1 MVSMKTKALI
11 STSLG
16 IAFEWYD
23 FFLYSLLAPVIA
35 QLFFPK
41 TMPILALAYAYV
53 VLFIGF
59 VGRPLG
65 GLIFGHIG
73 DKFGR
78 IRALYFTLLIAGI
91 SVLLVG
97 IMPTYAQIGIAA
109 PILLAILR
117 LVDGIGLGGEWGGSF
132 SLTSEYISPNL
143 RGFYSGLLQAT
154 VPIASLLIS
163 GFTLLF
169 TSVLGES
176 GFYAVGWR
184 FIFIIGF
191 LVSII
196 GVFIRFRVADSPVF
210 QKLMETGK
218 VVKSPISE
226 AFRKYWKL
234 ILMGL
239 FLVGIIN
246 GAYYYINFAF
256 ALGYATTIA
265 KSFHMPYV
273 PYSVV
278 SESVLVSS
286 PILIILALVIG
297 YLSDRV
303 GRRPLILAN
312 AIGAIIFIAPYLFM
326 LLSGN
331 PTLVMTAIVLG
342 GLILWELAGA
352 ITPIVLVEMFP
363 PEVRYTG
370 ISAAYQIGVG
380 FIGGLSPYILTFM
393 IAALH
398 NIFWPPLIYTV
409 VWGIVILF
417 IGIVLGETKGRLYTG
432 EEILKQS

>member
-1 MVSMKTKALI
+1 MRTKAII
-11 STSLG
+11 STTLG

-35 QLFFPK
+35 QVFFPK
-41 TMPILALAYAYV
+41 TIPVLSLAYAYV

-59 VGRPLG
+59 VGRPAG
-65 GLIFGHIG
+65 GLIFGYIG
-73 DKFGR
+73 DKFSR

-91 SVLLVG
+91 SVLLVA
-97 IMPTYAQIGIAA
+97 ILPTYQQIGVAA

-117 LVDGIGLGGEWGGSF
+117 FADGIGLGGEWGGSF
-132 SLTSEYISPNL
+132 SLTSEYINPNL
-143 RGFYSGLLQAT
+143 RGFFSGLLQAT
-154 VPIASLLIS
+154 VPVASLLVS

-169 TSVLGES
+169 TSLLGES

-184 FIFIIGF
+184 YVFAIGFII
-191 LVSII
+191 SII

-210 QKLMETGK
+210 QKLVETGR
-218 VVKSPISE
+218 VVKNPISG
-226 AFRKYWKL
+226 AFRRYWKL

-239 FLVGIIN
+239 FLVGIVN
-246 GAYYYINFAF
+246 GAYYYLNFAF

-265 KSFHMPYV
+265 KAFHKPYV

-278 SESVLVSS
+278 SEGVLISS
-286 PILIILALVIG
+286 PVLIILALAFG
-297 YLSDRV
+297 YLSDRI

-312 AIGAIIFIAPYLFM
+312 AVGAIVFIAPYLLM
-326 LLSGN
+326 LLSGD
-331 PTLVMTAIVLG
+331 PTLVMSAIVLG
-342 GLILWELAGA
+342 GLIFWLISGA

-370 ISAAYQIGVG
+370 ISTAYQIGVG

-393 IAALH
+393 ISALH
-398 NIFWPPLIYTV
+398 DIFWPPLIYTV
-409 VWGIVILF
+409 VLGLIVLF
-417 IGIVLGETKGRLYTG
+417 IGIVLGETKGRLHVG
-432 EEILKQS
+432 EEILRQQ